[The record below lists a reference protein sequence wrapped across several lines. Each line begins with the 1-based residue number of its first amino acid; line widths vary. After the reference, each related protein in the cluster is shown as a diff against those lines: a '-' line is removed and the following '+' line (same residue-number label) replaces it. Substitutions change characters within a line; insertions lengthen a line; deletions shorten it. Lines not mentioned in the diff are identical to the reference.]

1 MRRPPAVC
9 GSRAM
14 RIVGVGTEIVEC
26 LRIAQLIERHQDLFL
41 ARVFAESEIR
51 FCSARASATQHFAA
65 HWAGKLAVL
74 KALGISWIPG
84 VSWTDLEIVR
94 VLEGPPTVS
103 LVGLA
108 ARVAEERRI
117 ERFLVSLARCRTHA
131 TAYVV
136 AVSDDEE

>member
-1 MRRPPAVC
+1 
-9 GSRAM
+9 M

-51 FCSARASATQHFAA
+51 FCSARASATQNFAA

-74 KALGISWIPG
+74 KTLGISWMPG
-84 VSWTDLEIVR
+84 VHWTDLEIVR
-94 VLEGPPTVS
+94 GSEGPPSV
-103 LVGLA
+103 LLAGLA

-117 ERFLVSLARCRTHA
+117 GHFLVSLAHCRSHA

-136 AVSDDEE
+136 AVSDEEE